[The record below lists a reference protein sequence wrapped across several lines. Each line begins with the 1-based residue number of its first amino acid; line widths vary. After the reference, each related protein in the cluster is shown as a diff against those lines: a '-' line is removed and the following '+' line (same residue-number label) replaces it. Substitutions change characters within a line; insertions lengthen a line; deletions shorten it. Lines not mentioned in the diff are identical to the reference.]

1 MNEQLKPC
9 PFCGER
15 SLYEVQL
22 KDYLADTPAL
32 FCNSCKALVTWEQ
45 VSEGGINLETQT
57 FVREHWNTRVA
68 CDNCQMG
75 MKPMTDEN
83 MAAAGWVRE
92 RTCRFMP
99 FKGETE
105 RGVCSECNA
114 LMHEQNCYCP
124 NCGAKVVE

>member
-22 KDYLADTPAL
+22 KDYLADTLAL

-45 VSEGGINLETQT
+45 VSEGGINLETQM
-57 FVREHWNTRVA
+57 FVREHWNTRAA
-68 CDNCQMG
+68 CDNCQMD

-92 RTCRFMP
+92 RTCRNVSEVDYG
-99 FKGETE
+99 FK
-105 RGVCSECNA
+105 CSICGDWEDID
-114 LMHEQNCYCP
+114 HPKYCAH
-124 NCGAKVVE
+124 CGAKVVE